1 MRLTCPNCGAQY
13 EVPDEVIPEIGRD
26 VQCSNCGDT
35 WFQNHPDHTPEPE
48 EVEEAGWDAPPEA
61 EEDTSPE
68 TEVEPEPEEESELE
82 PEDAPEQAPEQDE
95 EQDEAEAEDSADVEQ
110 DAQDTPPSRRE
121 LEPSITEVLREEA
134 ERERAARASD
144 GGDGLETQPE
154 LGLNEGQDDT
164 DKRTQEAQARMARL
178 RGEPESAMPDDG
190 DDDGPYPG
198 TRRNLLPDIDEINS
212 SLNSDSSDPGMI
224 HPSDVDDMANADK
237 PGGFRRGFLTMVLLA
252 VIGLLLYMFAPQ
264 LAEAVPALKG
274 VLASYVE
281 MVNGARA
288 WLDQTIGGLMGT
300 LDGMSS
306 EGS

>member
-1 MRLTCPNCGAQY
+1 MPRPKPKRILLP
-13 EVPDEVIPEIGRD
+13 R
-26 VQCSNCGDT
+26 
-35 WFQNHPDHTPEPE
+35 
-48 EVEEAGWDAPPEA
+48 
-61 EEDTSPE
+61 
-68 TEVEPEPEEESELE
+68 TEVEPEPEEEPE
-82 PEDAPEQAPEQDE
+82 PDEDAPEQDE
-95 EQDEAEAEDSADVEQ
+95 EQDVAEAEDSADVEQ

-190 DDDGPYPG
+190 DDDGPDPG

-264 LAEAVPALKG
+264 LAKSVPALKG

-281 MVNGARA
+281 IVNGARA